1 MKENEEINQERVN
14 IISSNNQSS
23 NEISSGTEE
32 SFFEEEDKNLIEKVA
47 HNKKDVLNNK
57 ISFTNKFELLKSSNF
72 LYNFYCENINV
83 ILLMNIFSII
93 LFLFVFV
100 VKLIFKI
107 FFNLVNL
114 SDFSIILISILLIPF
129 LFCTLIKMITIYKNL
144 KSNKNDDNENK
155 DLETLIIQKWNIYY
169 SLSLFLLTINFI
181 MKLMLIDKFH
191 YHSKIVLILNILI
204 IFLSLI
210 IFGIIYYLTKSSN
223 NIIITN
229 LIDNISF
236 PLSISVLFS
245 FIIIIFVEQIKF
257 LINYSHLYTFTL
269 TCVSLVL
276 MSYYNDI
283 LFAIFIFLYQLG
295 GVKTISFY
303 NMNFHTFCALVNL
316 WFIIFMTIK
325 SIRKHFFIHSD
336 DNSYIL
342 VIEETTDTNDDESS
356 DD

>member
-1 MKENEEINQERVN
+1 MKENDVINGEIVNLFLSNQP
-14 IISSNNQSS
+14 SS
-23 NEISSGTEE
+23 NEISSGTEQ
-32 SFFEEEDKNLIEKVA
+32 SFFEDEDKNLIEKVA
-47 HNKKDVLNNK
+47 NNKTDVLNNK
-57 ISFTNKFELLKSSNF
+57 ISFTNKFEFIKNSNF
-72 LYNFYCENINV
+72 IYNFYCDNINS
-83 ILLMNIFSII
+83 ILLMNIISII
-93 LFLFVFV
+93 LFLITFIY
-100 VKLIFKI
+100 KLFFKI
-107 FFNLVNL
+107 FNLSNL
-114 SDFSIILISILLIPF
+114 SDFYIILISIMLIPF

-144 KSNKNDDNENK
+144 KSKENDNNENK

-316 WFIIFMTIK
+316 GFIIFMTIK

-342 VIEETTDTNDDESS
+342 VIEETTETNDDESS